1 METAYYLD
9 KFQKIANDLDQQHF
23 SEKKLESKV
32 GIWLHSVALKVQK
45 RSWINASQL
54 ARPFEESIFFS
65 VWVNDESARTGKLY
79 YNIHALKLRQLTGY
93 KIKSRDF
100 ATAFRMRF
108 KAFEMKWP
116 NVRLDLGPLTL
127 MEGWVVL
134 DEEHFAA
141 TVKDLTYNFS
151 AIAFI
156 IDELLEERK
165 IPVELAK

>member
-9 KFQKIANDLDQQHF
+9 KFQKIADELDPKHF
-23 SEKKLESKV
+23 SEKKLECKV
-32 GIWLHSVALKVQK
+32 GIWMDCAVLKVQK
-45 RSWINASQL
+45 RSWINKSQM

-65 VWVNDESARTGKLY
+65 VWVSAESIRTGKLY

-100 ATAFRMRF
+100 ATSFRMRF
-108 KAFEMKWP
+108 KDFQKKWP
-116 NVRLDLGPLTL
+116 NVHLDLGPLTL

-134 DEEHFAA
+134 HEEHFAA
-141 TVKDLTYNFS
+141 IVKDLAYNFS
-151 AIAFI
+151 AIAFT

-165 IPVELAK
+165 KSGI